1 MADAAGSSRPALLSL
16 QRGRGRDGFEAT
28 CPRAPSSGAISAAS
42 DHPRPQLRYRD
53 INTLQACPTS
63 RTTTRSGRSCS
74 GGSRVP
80 RAACPSRSSRP
91 WPSATRSTAR
101 TRAVSASCTRTS
113 ERVPGAQDA
122 SIRVSRAP
130 CAGWR
135 SATGWFAPVPE
146 MLDRVRETQASRAAG
161 RRALIIR
168 SGADSSTR
176 CAPASG
182 RMGIA
187 SLKQFRGKVPL
198 ASPSPWRLMPY
209 KGSFLGSGTHGRVG
223 ERLVT
228 RPSFRPPAVDKP
240 GDHER
245 LKRPNGYQQPKHPT
259 RRTASL
265 G

>member
-28 CPRAPSSGAISAAS
+28 CPESPFFRGDLCRVGSPTPATSLPRHKHAPGVPYVPYHDPVRPFVQRWFASAEGERARVVRRDHGRAQPEAPRGRGLSLHHVRAP
-42 DHPRPQLRYRD
+42 
-53 INTLQACPTS
+53 
-63 RTTTRSGRSCS
+63 RSGFLCS
-74 GGSRVP
+74 GRLDPGFE
-80 RAACPSRSSRP
+80 
-91 WPSATRSTAR
+91 SAMR
-101 TRAVSASCTRTS
+101 
-113 ERVPGAQDA
+113 GLAQ
-122 SIRVSRAP
+122 RN
-130 CAGWR
+130 
-135 SATGWFAPVPE
+135 GWFAPVSE